1 MVKVYVDERE
11 RASKVPRYLA
21 SMGVTVIYKQ
31 LELGDY
37 IPGEGYIIERKRVDD
52 LAKSTFEGRL
62 FDQIKRLKSSDKH
75 VILLVEGN
83 INYLRRITSKYKAVE
98 AALITAIVLYEI
110 PTLYTVNAQ
119 HSAEV
124 IKYIAEKLQKDRGR
138 GLSLPTYRRVSKP
151 KGIDFREWQLYILSS
166 FPGIGPKIAEKLL
179 IKFGSLIDV
188 FKASPAELSRVEG
201 ISEEKAWLIHKILT
215 TKYSVK
221 SSTTDL
227 SKYLKSVN
235 SDGG

>member
-11 RASKVPRYLA
+11 RASKVPKYLA

-31 LELGDY
+31 LEIGDY
-37 IPGEGYIIERKRVDD
+37 IPGEGYVIERKRVDD

-110 PTLYTVNAQ
+110 PTLYTINAQ

-124 IKYIAEKLQKDRGR
+124 IKYIAEKLQKDRDR
-138 GLSLPTYRRVSKP
+138 SPSLPTYRKVSKP

-179 IKFGSLIDV
+179 IKFGSLMDV

-227 SKYLKSVN
+227 SKYLKSIS
-235 SDGG
+235 SDEE

>member
-11 RASKVPRYLA
+11 RASKVPKYLA

-31 LELGDY
+31 LEIGDY
-37 IPGEGYIIERKRVDD
+37 IPGEGYVIERKRVDD

-110 PTLYTVNAQ
+110 PTLYTINAQ

-124 IKYIAEKLQKDRGR
+124 IKYIAEKLQKDRDR
-138 GLSLPTYRRVSKP
+138 SPSLPTYRKVSPSNVRVH
-151 KGIDFREWQLYILSS
+151 
-166 FPGIGPKIAEKLL
+166 A
-179 IKFGSLIDV
+179 
-188 FKASPAELSRVEG
+188 
-201 ISEEKAWLIHKILT
+201 
-215 TKYSVK
+215 
-221 SSTTDL
+221 
-227 SKYLKSVN
+227 LKS
-235 SDGG
+235 

>member
-11 RASKVPRYLA
+11 RASKVPKYLA

-62 FDQIKRLKSSDKH
+62 FDQIKRLKSSDKR

-124 IKYIAEKLQKDRGR
+124 IKYIAEKLQKDHDKGP
-138 GLSLPTYRRVSKP
+138 SLPTYRKVSKP

-201 ISEEKAWLIHKILT
+201 INEEKAWLIRKILT
-215 TKYSVK
+215 TRYSLK

-235 SDGG
+235 SDGE

>member
-62 FDQIKRLKSSDKH
+62 FDQIKRLKSSDKR

-83 INYLRRITSKYKAVE
+83 INYLRRITSKHKAVE

-124 IKYIAEKLQKDRGR
+124 IKYIAEKLQKDRDKGP
-138 GLSLPTYRRVSKP
+138 SLPTYRRVSKP

-215 TKYSVK
+215 TKYSLK
-221 SSTTDL
+221 ASTTNL

>member
-11 RASKVPRYLA
+11 RASKVPKFLA
-21 SMGVTVIYKQ
+21 NMGVTVIYKQ

-75 VILLVEGN
+75 VILLVEGS
-83 INYLRRITSKYKAVE
+83 INYLRKITSKYRAVE

-124 IKYIAEKLQKDRGR
+124 IKYIAERLQKDRER
-138 GLSLPTYRRVSKP
+138 GPSLPTYRKVSKP

-188 FKASPAELSRVEG
+188 LKASPAELSRVEG

-235 SDGG
+235 GDGD